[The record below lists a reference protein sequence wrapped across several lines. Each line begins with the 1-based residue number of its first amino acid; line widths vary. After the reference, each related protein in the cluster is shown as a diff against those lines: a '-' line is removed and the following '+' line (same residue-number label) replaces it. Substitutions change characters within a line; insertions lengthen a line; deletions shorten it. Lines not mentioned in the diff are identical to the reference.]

1 MDLLKRPYWWEPGFC
16 LVEWVERGNPFI
28 MEKTIK
34 NDKIAKKAKRGF
46 ASSEIFFK
54 KWEILTDSI

>member
-1 MDLLKRPYWWEPGFC
+1 
-16 LVEWVERGNPFI
+16 VERENPFI
-28 MEKTIK
+28 MKKTIK
-34 NDKIAKKAKRGF
+34 NGKIAKKAKRGF